1 MVKNKNKAYIKTIT
15 NELFEK
21 NKNLKNFKFISPMNR
36 NINKSNSI
44 MANLPSYIQTS
55 TYDVKNNKRL
65 NIQTENNSKSNKN
78 ILYKGIFSENNRNI
92 KQMILN
98 NSTQYLLKDDKLIID
113 NTVRNTHNK
122 IYSDCYIDTAINT
135 NYKKEKIIKNNHNY
149 KISQNNI
156 NINKLIRSPTLQN
169 NLNLTNFNEKIKIP
183 IIPCLTQINSQKQNI
198 SKNNSNVY
206 IKPFGLSSKSKSKPK
221 KNKRSKSVIKIF
233 PANNSERNYSGKNIF
248 KRNKSN
254 CDYFFKTSP
263 LFFLKDDY
271 FQSEYG
277 SIKRGS
283 TSLNTSH
290 RSKNENSSFKT
301 KENEF
306 SFVNNS
312 TIINFIREPFRK
324 EYFFAH
330 KIYNYFL
337 KVPKIEQCY
346 YYKKNIYKNSKIE
359 LLIDDNNKIK
369 NQKLN
374 IEYIQKNDINDNKL
388 FFEPNKEITNIENY
402 NYNDIEESCLDI
414 YKELHKKMENNQE
427 EKPNNENIILMNK
440 EDLIYETIQKLKNLS
455 KDYTKIKSNS
465 SKEEEINNSK
475 KDEINYENSKY
486 ANLHNGILILDN
498 LATKRGLKSNDENL
512 QNNLKNDKKEKKK
525 EKIFLGTNKLN
536 ELFNNRNNTD
546 LINLDKYDNI
556 NNCDYIENNKYSK
569 SLNKDIIKGISK
581 IENVF
586 GKNNISTIK
595 INNSK
600 EENELFNKE
609 NDFEYD
615 EEQKQKLRT
624 YIPTKPN
631 KFNII
636 NDKYDINA
644 NIEET
649 KINKYETEIE
659 IEPKYQEKEL
669 FFNNIISNQKRNSDL
684 YNNNDKEIKINNY
697 VTEPKNVEVSNN
709 YKESISFSNEEN
721 IKLSQ
726 NNSEKNDNN
735 SGENKKNIN
744 NDSDNSEEF
753 DNYLNLMKEN
763 KSKNI
768 LGQDLTFLLNIIS
781 KGNYNFCLKQITQII
796 LYKIKKTKDKET
808 LINKSFK
815 ENDDIIYNEHLFIN
829 IIFKHITKETKYI
842 FLFCKLCADLN
853 QNILNDLSEQKNMKN
868 NKKRNLKLI
877 MNDVCIKFMNELK
890 EEETRIE
897 NDKISI
903 KIYDFRNRI
912 FGFVN
917 LVIGAIKVEILKQ
930 QFGFFILEQLY
941 KLFNKENIKET
952 YNCLLEGI
960 IFLVNKLG
968 TLIYEKNNQKI
979 LQNINSFIDNNLM
992 ILVDNSNKKRN
1003 ISLPVYLRYRIMNL
1017 ISKKENQWKNTLLD
1031 IYEEEE
1037 KFKIIPESDSNLS
1050 NNIFLEGQMN
1060 KINNSKE
1067 QKSLQ
1072 DINKSLIKEDII
1084 NYISYFSEENNIG
1097 KTNIKTY
1104 VDKSYNWKVIDE
1116 LVNNKNFGLES
1127 IINYFISICSSLDYD
1142 ENKIILCNDYIK
1154 NIIEFYAN
1162 NLSKKAIESLQ
1173 NEMIKSFSNIDDIL
1187 ESNKNMYKIL
1197 GNLLFVLIDNKL
1209 FLIKFFNHYLKIDK
1223 KTQIN
1228 LAIITKYCIISSG
1241 KFAKKYLNDF
1251 KQTKLFN
1258 NNDIFE
1264 KYVIENM
1271 EDLLYFIK

>member
-1 MVKNKNKAYIKTIT
+1 
-15 NELFEK
+15 
-21 NKNLKNFKFISPMNR
+21 
-36 NINKSNSI
+36 
-44 MANLPSYIQTS
+44 
-55 TYDVKNNKRL
+55 
-65 NIQTENNSKSNKN
+65 
-78 ILYKGIFSENNRNI
+78 
-92 KQMILN
+92 
-98 NSTQYLLKDDKLIID
+98 
-113 NTVRNTHNK
+113 
-122 IYSDCYIDTAINT
+122 
-135 NYKKEKIIKNNHNY
+135 
-149 KISQNNI
+149 
-156 NINKLIRSPTLQN
+156 
-169 NLNLTNFNEKIKIP
+169 
-183 IIPCLTQINSQKQNI
+183 
-198 SKNNSNVY
+198 
-206 IKPFGLSSKSKSKPK
+206 
-221 KNKRSKSVIKIF
+221 
-233 PANNSERNYSGKNIF
+233 
-248 KRNKSN
+248 
-254 CDYFFKTSP
+254 
-263 LFFLKDDY
+263 
-271 FQSEYG
+271 
-277 SIKRGS
+277 
-283 TSLNTSH
+283 
-290 RSKNENSSFKT
+290 
-301 KENEF
+301 
-306 SFVNNS
+306 
-312 TIINFIREPFRK
+312 
-324 EYFFAH
+324 
-330 KIYNYFL
+330 
-337 KVPKIEQCY
+337 
-346 YYKKNIYKNSKIE
+346 
-359 LLIDDNNKIK
+359 
-369 NQKLN
+369 
-374 IEYIQKNDINDNKL
+374 
-388 FFEPNKEITNIENY
+388 
-402 NYNDIEESCLDI
+402 
-414 YKELHKKMENNQE
+414 
-427 EKPNNENIILMNK
+427 
-440 EDLIYETIQKLKNLS
+440 
-455 KDYTKIKSNS
+455 
-465 SKEEEINNSK
+465 
-475 KDEINYENSKY
+475 
-486 ANLHNGILILDN
+486 
-498 LATKRGLKSNDENL
+498 
-512 QNNLKNDKKEKKK
+512 
-525 EKIFLGTNKLN
+525 
-536 ELFNNRNNTD
+536 
-546 LINLDKYDNI
+546 
-556 NNCDYIENNKYSK
+556 
-569 SLNKDIIKGISK
+569 
-581 IENVF
+581 
-586 GKNNISTIK
+586 
-595 INNSK
+595 
-600 EENELFNKE
+600 
-609 NDFEYD
+609 
-615 EEQKQKLRT
+615 
-624 YIPTKPN
+624 
-631 KFNII
+631 
-636 NDKYDINA
+636 
-644 NIEET
+644 
-649 KINKYETEIE
+649 
-659 IEPKYQEKEL
+659 
-669 FFNNIISNQKRNSDL
+669 
-684 YNNNDKEIKINNY
+684 
-697 VTEPKNVEVSNN
+697 
-709 YKESISFSNEEN
+709 
-721 IKLSQ
+721 
-726 NNSEKNDNN
+726 
-735 SGENKKNIN
+735 
-744 NDSDNSEEF
+744 
-753 DNYLNLMKEN
+753 
-763 KSKNI
+763 
-768 LGQDLTFLLNIIS
+768 
-781 KGNYNFCLKQITQII
+781 
-796 LYKIKKTKDKET
+796 
-808 LINKSFK
+808 
-815 ENDDIIYNEHLFIN
+815 
-829 IIFKHITKETKYI
+829 
-842 FLFCKLCADLN
+842 
-853 QNILNDLSEQKNMKN
+853 
-868 NKKRNLKLI
+868 
-877 MNDVCIKFMNELK
+877 MNELK